1 MPSTPN
7 CCAPRVPRSSSSTR
21 STEGLPAQTAALV
34 LPGGFPEQYLT
45 ELVGQRRA
53 VAPRSA
59 SWPRPAPVQAE
70 CGGLAYL
77 MTELDG
83 HPMCGVLAGSA
94 RFTPRL
100 TLGYRDAV
108 AVADSSLYRAGE
120 RVVGHEF
127 HRTTVEFTG
136 DCEPAWVFR
145 RAGAEPVR
153 DGAIRAAV
161 HASYLHT
168 HAAAQPRSVARFV
181 SHAAALTKIAR

>member
-1 MPSTPN
+1 M
-7 CCAPRVPRSSSSTR
+7 
-21 STEGLPAQTAALV
+21 

-45 ELVGQRRA
+45 ELSANAELRA
-53 VAPRSA
+53 QIRELARQ
-59 SWPRPAPVQAE
+59 APVQAE

-77 MTELDG
+77 MTDLDG
-83 HPMCGVLAGSA
+83 HPMCGVLPGSA

-127 HRTTVEFTG
+127 HRTTVEFG
-136 DCEPAWVFR
+136 RECEPAWVFR

-153 DGAIRAAV
+153 DGAIRAGV

-168 HAAAQPRSVARFV
+168 HAAAQPRAVARFV